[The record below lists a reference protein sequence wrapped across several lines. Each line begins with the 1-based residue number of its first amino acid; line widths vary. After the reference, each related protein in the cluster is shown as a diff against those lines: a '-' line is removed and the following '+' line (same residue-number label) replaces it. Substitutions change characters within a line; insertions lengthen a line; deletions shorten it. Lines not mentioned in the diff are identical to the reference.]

1 LVIIYLFILLFY
13 DIYIYIYILLL
24 ILGLTGTATQ
34 FEQATMETT
43 GDQSQTIRG
52 KSSGTEGQ
60 VDANFVDPENETE
73 KKEAR
78 KEIVPRSS
86 MWDHFIKTKDE
97 KGRLKS
103 AKCKLKVA

>member
-1 LVIIYLFILLFY
+1 MPNSID
-13 DIYIYIYILLL
+13 DIVDMELERESM
-24 ILGLTGTATQ
+24 GNATQ
-34 FEQATMETT
+34 FEQATVETT

-78 KEIVPRSS
+78 KEIVPSIS
-86 MWDHFIKTKDE
+86 T
-97 KGRLKS
+97 
-103 AKCKLKVA
+103 